1 MSGAMVALS
10 DIMPMLGGPRPV
22 VAVVRLA
29 GVIGLPGRFRQSLS
43 MAALAGPL
51 ERAFRLRHLRA
62 VALVINSPG
71 GSAVQSALIHRRI
84 RALASERKVP
94 VIAFA
99 EDVAASGGYWLACA
113 ADEIYAD
120 DSSIIGSIGVI
131 SSGFGFVGLLEK
143 LGIER
148 RVHAR
153 GDKKSILDPFR
164 PERAEDVDR
173 LDALQR
179 EVHQRFQALVRE
191 RRGSRLKATEEELFS
206 GEFWTGAGALARG
219 LVDGI
224 GDLRSVMRARFGEEV
239 RLRPV
244 TGDRPWLFRRIGLTA
259 APDLVGEL
267 LGAIEARALWSRFGL

>member
-1 MSGAMVALS
+1 MVALS